1 MSDKTRIE
9 KYVYKHTDTTN
20 VKIAV
25 VLNIPL
31 DTVDKILTE
40 LSEEQMIQFF

>member
-9 KYVYKHTDTTN
+9 QYICKHPDTTN
-20 VKIAV
+20 IKIAV

-31 DTVDKILTE
+31 NTVDKILTE
-40 LSEEQMIQFF
+40 LSEESAIAFN